1 MKRKHAAHHENH
13 ERWLVSYADFITLL
27 FAFFVVMFA
36 TAQKDKTKQRIVAES
51 VREALQHGQLAT
63 AIQGIINQR
72 KVTPDG
78 KGDSRTHPDAAEP
91 KNPSAKVPP
100 ASVPS
105 AAAPPAAVPPAAA
118 PPANK
123 ADLSSALATLNTI
136 LRKEVLQ
143 GTVAIKMEDRGLVV
157 SMRELAFFDSG
168 DAAIHPA
175 SLPVIQKI
183 ADVIGALPNAVRLE
197 GHTDSV
203 PIHNSRFRNNWE
215 LSTER
220 SITLLEVLRDRFHV
234 PEERMSVAGYADN
247 APVDSNDTHEGRM
260 HNRRVDLVVL
270 SPQALRQEPSPA
282 PQATPAAVSKAPSAP
297 H

>member
-63 AIQGIINQR
+63 TIQGIINQR

-78 KGDSRTHPDAAEP
+78 KGDSRNRPDAAEP
-91 KNPSAKVPP
+91 QKPSEKVAP

-105 AAAPPAAVPPAAA
+105 AGVPL
-118 PPANK
+118 ANK
-123 ADLSSALATLNTI
+123 ADLSKALETLNTV

-143 GTVAIKMEDRGLVV
+143 GIVSMKLEDRGLVI

-168 DAAIHPA
+168 DATIHPS

-183 ADVIGALPNAVRLE
+183 AAVIGSVPNGVRLE

-215 LSTER
+215 LSTAR
-220 SITLLEVLRDRFHV
+220 SITLLEVLRDRFQV

-260 HNRRVDLVVL
+260 HNRRVDLVVM
-270 SPQALRQEPSPA
+270 SSQALREEPSPA
-282 PQATPAAVSKAPSAP
+282 PQVTPATVPKGIPA
-297 H
+297 HH

>member
-1 MKRKHAAHHENH
+1 MKRKHAARHENH

-63 AIQGIINQR
+63 TIQGIINQR

-91 KNPSAKVPP
+91 RKPDGKAPPANVPP
-100 ASVPS
+100 ASI
-105 AAAPPAAVPPAAA
+105 PPPGV

-123 ADLSSALATLNTI
+123 ADLSKALATLNTV
-136 LRKEVLQ
+136 LKKEVREGSVSMKL
-143 GTVAIKMEDRGLVV
+143 EDRGLVI

-168 DAAIHPA
+168 DADIHPA

-183 ADVIGALPNAVRLE
+183 AAVIGTVPNAVRLE

-215 LSTER
+215 LSTAR
-220 SITLLEVLRDRFHV
+220 SITLLEVLRDRFQV
-234 PEERMSVAGYADN
+234 PEGRLSVAGYADN
-247 APVDSNDTHEGRM
+247 APVDSNDTHDGRM

-270 SPQALRQEPSPA
+270 SSEALRGEPA
-282 PQATPAAVSKAPSAP
+282 PQAKPAPVPKVPPA
-297 H
+297 HH